1 MVIQGPFNQIQGFSE
16 DDSLSSLSLL
26 IKDESFTALMLMT
39 LADLRTLVLLLFTQ
53 FSLVYVTQQALV
65 SLEPT
70 VTLVMKN

>member
-1 MVIQGPFNQIQGFSE
+1 MVIQGPFNQIQGSSE

-53 FSLVYVTQQALV
+53 FSLVYITQQALV
-65 SLEPT
+65 SL
-70 VTLVMKN
+70 